1 MWTIGLKAR
10 GGIRIRH
17 VVYAK
22 AVAGARASVGRTGK
36 ISALF
41 SCQRMRFLPGS
52 FRSTAFHNKI
62 DTLGFRRPDAEV
74 GLVWP
79 DEFRANGVTT
89 FERSCRVVRPYSH
102 LFTVLVLLLKSFE
115 ATPERGLKTQETNAC
130 TTPGLIN
137 WLKTFQNPVNER
149 DRTQH

>member
-1 MWTIGLKAR
+1 MK
-10 GGIRIRH
+10 
-17 VVYAK
+17 
-22 AVAGARASVGRTGK
+22 
-36 ISALF
+36 
-41 SCQRMRFLPGS
+41 FLPWD
-52 FRSTAFHNKI
+52 FPCTAFQNKI
-62 DTLGFRRPDAEV
+62 DTLGLRRPDAEV
-74 GLVWP
+74 GLVGP

-115 ATPERGLKTQETNAC
+115 ATPERGLKTQQTKAC
-130 TTPGLIN
+130 ITPGLII